1 MRRLAWIMALL
12 AAPLWAP
19 AEEPGLPPVEVP
31 VSADLAAD
39 GRAARA
45 TGRALVLVF
54 ASSDCGYCTVLEE
67 EILKPML
74 RSGDYDHR
82 IVLRKVMLDAGET
95 VVDFTGET
103 VETEA
108 VADRYGIFVTPTVLF
123 VDGEGTE
130 LAGRLIGINTV
141 ELYGG
146 YMDAAIEQAVARIR
160 ARARFVRS
168 AAGAEAIAAD

>member
-1 MRRLAWIMALL
+1 MAPMRRLTWIMALL
-12 AAPLWAP
+12 AAPLWAL
-19 AEEPGLPPVEVP
+19 AEEPALPPVEVP

-54 ASSDCGYCTVLEE
+54 ASSDCSYCTVLEE

-74 RSGDYDHR
+74 RSGEYEHR
-82 IVLRKVMLDAGET
+82 IVLRKVMLDAGES
-95 VVDFTGET
+95 VVDFSGEEVDT
-103 VETEA
+103 AT
-108 VADRYGIFVTPTVLF
+108 VADRYGVFVTPTVLF

-130 LAGRLIGINTV
+130 LAGRLVGINTV

-146 YMDAAIEQAVARIR
+146 YMDAAIDQAAARIR
-160 ARARFVRS
+160 ARTRFVRN
-168 AAGAEAIAAD
+168 AAEEAAD